1 MSLGV
6 CLLLLVVCG
15 ICWLGL
21 DYLQAKIAANQI
33 MGRRCGYKSRIKAGK
48 HVRGLPLVEDAICS
62 VDMSEGEFK
71 FCSGSTTIILKMD
84 KVVDV
89 MDVTDKQVLQS
100 VTPSISGAVAG
111 AALFGTLGAVI
122 GGRARTHT
130 KEQNVHYIVFNYI
143 NQGNAMSNICLE
155 LSDRLDIEESRIM
168 SGIFHHDRPN
178 QPTQIEL

>member
-1 MSLGV
+1 MTLGV

-21 DYLQAKIAANQI
+21 DYLQVKTSANQI
-33 MGRRCGYKSRIKAGK
+33 MLRRCGYKSRITAGR
-48 HVRGLPLVEDAICS
+48 HVCGLPLAENAICS
-62 VDMSEGEFK
+62 VNMSDDEFN
-71 FCSGSTTIILKMD
+71 FCSGSTAIILKMD

-143 NQGNAMSNICLE
+143 NQQDTMANICLE
-155 LSDRLDIEESRIM
+155 LSDKLDIEESRIM

-178 QPTQIEL
+178 QPTQVEL